1 MLEDSFDVVLVET
14 SSKRA
19 QDGLGEA
26 LGRDQLADLRHL
38 VDLRAPYVLELLVRR
53 GERVSNRLFLGL

>member
-26 LGRDQLADLRHL
+26 LGRDQLAELRHL
-38 VDLRAPYVLELLVRR
+38 VGLRLPYILELLVRR
-53 GERVSNRLFLGL
+53 SERVSDHLFLGV